1 LLNIYS
7 EGLAFYDNETLLE
20 SSGGRGKSTLHLLTL
35 SDMSI
40 KQEQKLAAKYF
51 GEGADIVVVDNSTTE
66 IFQLTYRERA
76 ILVYDVNTLLMKR
89 TMDLPIQIKEG
100 WGLTKRWETVN
111 ETKVQYI
118 YITDGSSNIFVCDPK
133 TMEIKKTLQ
142 VKDKEN
148 NDMDNLNELEFVKDK
163 LWAN

>member
-1 LLNIYS
+1 
-7 EGLAFYDNETLLE
+7 
-20 SSGGRGKSTLHLLTL
+20 
-35 SDMSI
+35 
-40 KQEQKLAAKYF
+40 
-51 GEGADIVVVDNSTTE
+51 
-66 IFQLTYRERA
+66 
-76 ILVYDVNTLLMKR
+76 
-89 TMDLPIQIKEG
+89 MDLPIQIKEG
-100 WGLTKRWETVN
+100 WGLTKRWEAVN